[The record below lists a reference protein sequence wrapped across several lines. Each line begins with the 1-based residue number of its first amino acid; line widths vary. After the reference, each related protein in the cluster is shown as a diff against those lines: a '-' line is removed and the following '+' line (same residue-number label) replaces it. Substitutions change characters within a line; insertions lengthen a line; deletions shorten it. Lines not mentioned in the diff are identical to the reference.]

1 MFILGMDLLTR
12 HLQFQVNEGVLKG
25 VKIAASAHPIVSCVY
40 ADDLLLFGAATEAE
54 ALLIKQALSQFS
66 KVSGQII
73 GPQKSSIWFSA
84 LTGPDQIQSVSDT
97 LEVPTDRQPG
107 RHLGAPV
114 NPGQASYD
122 FILEKFSNKLTAW
135 KARLLTPAG
144 RVVLI
149 KSVLQSL
156 PVYYMATERI
166 PKKVLSALTSMIR
179 RFFWGANDK
188 DRFMAYVA
196 WDKITQPLQNGGLA
210 IRDLNVVNEA
220 LLMKALWKL
229 ASNSEAQWVML
240 VKAKYLPRSHLWN
253 SKRTY
258 NCSIF

>member
-1 MFILGMDLLTR
+1 MI
-12 HLQFQVNEGVLKG
+12 
-25 VKIAASAHPIVSCVY
+25 
-40 ADDLLLFGAATEAE
+40 
-54 ALLIKQALSQFS
+54 
-66 KVSGQII
+66 
-73 GPQKSSIWFSA
+73 
-84 LTGPDQIQSVSDT
+84 
-97 LEVPTDRQPG
+97 TDRQPG

-188 DRFMAYVA
+188 DIFMAYVA

-240 VKAKYLPRSHLWN
+240 VKVKYLPCSHLWN

-258 NCSIF
+258 NCSIFWKGVMSLREKLWPMIHFEIGDGETCTVFNQPWIAGGRLYCQGIGMPEVSRYANSLIHRLAIGTSTASYRS